1 MKNMKNTLTAILLCI
16 TTLTLAQEEVTVTI
30 AGKITNPNSDSA
42 YIMDGWG
49 EIYQIIELDEAHSF
63 KSTFSIEKGY
73 YRFNDGNEATGI
85 FLNDGY
91 DLYLTLDTDSFD
103 ETVSHTGNGAD
114 ANNYLAKKALVEESW
129 GRLNYYGYYCKLKE
143 EKFLSLA
150 DSMYKVSLQLL
161 NKNSIA
167 DVQFLK
173 LEKQSIEGDKIYKLK
188 TYPNTYRYFTKDEDY
203 KTSNNYP
210 DPFEAFPLS
219 DASLIPAPRYLSSI
233 IDYIYYTRDTA
244 EYRKTGDYSLFV
256 LQNID
261 NKVQNT
267 EVKMHAMNY
276 FSKSRLTQ
284 SKKMDECFKLY
295 KSTETDPDRLA
306 FIEAKYIARKKT
318 QDGAVSPPFSYEAIS
333 GKMVSHEDL
342 KGKYVYID
350 LWATWCGPCLREIPY
365 FDTLQTVFEGQNIT
379 FVSICQND
387 TKERWKATVAKKELK
402 GVQLFAEDDDGQFYE
417 DYQVTGI
424 PRYIL
429 IDPLGKI
436 VDSDAKRPSNKQ
448 LVTELEALLK

>member
-1 MKNMKNTLTAILLCI
+1 MKNMKNTITAILLCI

-30 AGKITNPNSDSA
+30 AGKITNPNSDTLIVKTVWGDN
-42 YIMDGWG
+42 YHTIPLDKDG
-49 EIYQIIELDEAHSF
+49 SF
-63 KSTFSIEKGY
+63 KSTFDIETGY
-73 YRFNDGNEATGI
+73 YR
-85 FLNDGY
+85 LNDLKESITVYFGKDY
-91 DLYLTLDTDSFD
+91 DIHLTLDTDSFD
-103 ETVSHTGNGAD
+103 ESISFEGNGAD

-143 EKFLSLA
+143 EKFLSLT

-188 TYPNTYRYFTKDEDY
+188 IYPNTYRYFTEDENY

-210 DPFEAFPLS
+210 NPFEAFPLS
-219 DASLIPAPRYLSSI
+219 DASLIPAPRYLSSV

-244 EYRKTGDYSLFV
+244 EYRKKDDYSLYM
-256 LQNID
+256 LEAIRD
-261 NKVQNT
+261 SIS
-267 EVKMHAMNY
+267 NY
-276 FSKSRLTQ
+276 EIRKRTMFYFCRNSLTR
-284 SKKMDECFKLY
+284 SVKMDECFEIF
-295 KSTETDPDRLA
+295 KSIETDSVRID

-318 QDGAVSPPFSYEAIS
+318 QDGAVSPRFSYEDIS

-365 FDTLQTVFEGQNIT
+365 FDTLQTLFECQNIA

-387 TKERWKATVAKKELK
+387 TKEWWKATVAKKELK
-402 GVQLFAEDDDGQFYE
+402 GVQLFAEYDGSQFYE

-424 PRYIL
+424 PRYNL

-436 VDSDAKRPSNKQ
+436 VDSDAKRPSDKR
-448 LVTELEALLK
+448 LVAELESLVK

>member
-1 MKNMKNTLTAILLCI
+1 MKNTITAILLCI
-16 TTLTLAQEEVTVTI
+16 TTLTMAQKEVTVTI

-49 EIYQIIELDEAHSF
+49 QIYQIIELDEVHSF
-63 KSTFSIEKGY
+63 KNTFTIEKGY

-129 GRLNYYGYYCKLKE
+129 GRLDYYGYYCKLE
-143 EKFLSLA
+143 EKAFLKLA
-150 DSMYKVSLQLL
+150 DSLNEISETLLKSEPIADTDFNYLASSGLRYEKMYKLSIYPGTYGYL
-161 NKNSIA
+161 NK
-167 DVQFLK
+167 LK
-173 LEKQSIEGDKIYKLK
+173 DFKVSKQ
-188 TYPNTYRYFTKDEDY
+188 
-203 KTSNNYP
+203 YP
-210 DPFEAFPLS
+210 DPFKGLDINNEKSITAPQFLRTIPDFFYFNKDSIELS
-219 DASLIPAPRYLSSI
+219 TEGDLSLYI
-233 IDYIYYTRDTA
+233 IKCIRDKISN
-244 EYRKTGDYSLFV
+244 E
-256 LQNID
+256 
-261 NKVQNT
+261 
-267 EVKMHAMNY
+267 EVKKHTLFRY
-276 FSKSRLTQ
+276 CRTRLT
-284 SKKMDECFKLY
+284 SSTKMDECFKIY
-295 KSTETDPDRLA
+295 KSIETNLDRLA
-306 FIEAKYIARKKT
+306 LIEAKYIARKKT
-318 QDGAVSPPFSYEAIS
+318 QDGAVSPPFSYEDIS

-387 TKERWKATVAKKELK
+387 TKDRWKATVAKKELK
-402 GVQLFAEDDDGQFYE
+402 GVQLFAEDDGGQFYE

-436 VDSDAKRPSNKQ
+436 VDSDAKRPSDKR
-448 LVTELEALLK
+448 LVAELESLMK